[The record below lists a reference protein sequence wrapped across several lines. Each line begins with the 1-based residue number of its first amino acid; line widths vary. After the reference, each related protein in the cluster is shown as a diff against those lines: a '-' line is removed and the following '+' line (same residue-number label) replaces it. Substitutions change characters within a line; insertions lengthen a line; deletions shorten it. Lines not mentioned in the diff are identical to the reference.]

1 MTATALAARRS
12 SSSAALQTIGAAGLV
27 CGVLDIAYVFVVFG
41 WRDGRA
47 ARILQGIAVS
57 LLGPAA
63 TTGGTATA
71 AFGLLIHFGVALGA
85 AALFYAL
92 SRRLRWLSAQPWIGG
107 AVFGVAYYLLM
118 NLVVLR
124 LTRLPSAPFPPPGWT
139 WVLAAHVL
147 CVGWPIAFVTSR
159 MTRGRV

>member
-1 MTATALAARRS
+1 MTLPRTPRTAADAARTIATAG
-12 SSSAALQTIGAAGLV
+12 IV

-71 AFGLLIHFGVALGA
+71 VFGLAVHFGVALSA
-85 AALFYAL
+85 AALFYLL
-92 SRRLRWLSAQPWIGG
+92 SRRARVFLTQPWIAG
-107 AVFGVAYYLLM
+107 ALYGVAFYVLM

-124 LTRLPSAPFPPPGWT
+124 LTRLPPAPFPPSGWG

-147 CVGWPIAFVTSR
+147 CVGWPIAWVTR
-159 MTRGRV
+159 RLAPGA

>member
-1 MTATALAARRS
+1 MDATPLDPRRS
-12 SSSAALQTIGAAGLV
+12 SSAATLRAIGAAGLV
-27 CGVLDIAYVFVVFG
+27 CGVLDIAYVFLVFG

-63 TTGGTATA
+63 MTGGTASA
-71 AFGLLIHFGVALGA
+71 ALGLLIHFAVALAA
-85 AALFYAL
+85 AALFHAL
-92 SRRLRWLSAQPWIGG
+92 SRRLRWLVAQPWIGG
-107 AVFGVAYYLLM
+107 AVFGAAYYLLM

-147 CVGWPIAFVTSR
+147 CVGWPIALITAR
-159 MTRGRV
+159 MTRGRT

>member
-1 MTATALAARRS
+1 MNAAAPDARS
-12 SSSAALQTIGAAGLV
+12 STFATLRVIGEAGLV

-47 ARILQGIAVS
+47 ARILQGIAAS

-63 TTGGTATA
+63 LSGGTAA
-71 AFGLLIHFGVALGA
+71 AVFGLLIHFGVALAA
-85 AALFYAL
+85 AALYYAL
-92 SRRLRWLSAQPWIGG
+92 SRRIRGLLDHPWAGG
-107 AVFGVAYYLLM
+107 AIFGVAYYLLM

-147 CVGWPIAFVTSR
+147 CVGWPIAWVTAR
-159 MTRGRV
+159 TTRDRA